1 MGDMT
6 APFAAYRSPVRAE
19 WLDYNGHM
27 NDSSYSIAM
36 SEANELLFVELG
48 LSADYRASTGASLY
62 TVESHIRYLAEC
74 SLDHTLNATTMVV
87 DAGDKRVH
95 LYTELFRDD
104 DRMAATGEFLYV
116 HVDAALGASVP
127 MPSEHRDR
135 VQDLV
140 SSHAGLPRPGHL
152 GLGVGSSR
160 QRSGSV

>member
-1 MGDMT
+1 MGDVSV
-6 APFAAYRSPVRAE
+6 PFAAYRSAVRAE

-27 NDSSYSIAM
+27 NDSSYGIVL

-74 SLDHTLNATTMVV
+74 SLEHTLNATTMVV
-87 DAGDKRVH
+87 AAGDKKVH

-104 DRMAATGEFLYV
+104 DRLAATGEFLYV
-116 HVDAALGASVP
+116 HVDTALGSSVP
-127 MPSEHRDR
+127 MPSEQRAR
-135 VQDLV
+135 VQEMA
-140 SSHAGLPRPGHL
+140 SSHSGLPPPGHL